1 MPGASADL
9 RIAQESPFQ
18 DDVQACSRNMT
29 PFSAPR
35 GLTERGPFGAYS
47 PDPLSVFMERCAI

>member
-18 DDVQACSRNMT
+18 DDVQARCSRNPT
-29 PFSAPR
+29 PR
-35 GLTERGPFGAYS
+35 GVSERGPFGAYR
-47 PDPLSVFMERCAI
+47 PDPLSVFMERELRAM